1 MYECL
6 NVRDFK
12 TIQIIA
18 MTIEEIIAMVIV
30 QIVEMIIVLIIA
42 IKIVQNISMVII
54 QIMAKEKGIFLSCLG
69 REARGAGASLWLRPR
84 TVEGGLWVKEK
95 TLAKTASGFK
105 QLQKH
110 WYQQLSSHLSQSL
123 SSQEQVQP

>member
-1 MYECL
+1 M
-6 NVRDFK
+6 RDFK

-18 MTIEEIIAMVIV
+18 MTIEEMVIV
-30 QIVEMIIVLIIA
+30 QIVAMIIVLIIA

-95 TLAKTASGFK
+95 HWQKQPRASNSFK
-105 QLQKH
+105 NIGINNYLLTYHNPFPLRGRCSPEMK
-110 WYQQLSSHLSQSL
+110 SMHLTN
-123 SSQEQVQP
+123 